1 MRSRGEAAVAH
12 NATTAAVAL
21 VLLALDVGVT
31 LLLLMMG
38 GTYAFAESLGDGSS
52 LDRRV
57 QTAIYSPDQVY
68 RIQAAVG
75 RGSLI
80 QFPATETVNEDSGLI
95 ATGDPSAW
103 SIGAN
108 KAGNL
113 VAIKPITDQEPNT
126 NLIINTNRHTYLLEL
141 KLVKRTD
148 ETTYAL
154 RWIYPEPPKKEVAAT
169 PRRDID
175 PCSGPVQNN
184 QYQRRGDKVIAPSE
198 GWDNGLL
205 TCFRFAGNGPRPVL
219 YQVLP
224 DGTETLADSHNEQN
238 ILVVHGVSQLFRF
251 RLNKLIVEA
260 RPVNAVDAGYNFNGT
275 TTGQVRELKHEE
287 Q

>member
-1 MRSRGEAAVAH
+1 MRSKGEAAVAH

-38 GTYAFAESLGDGSS
+38 GTYAFAESLGDGSN

-154 RWIYPEPPKKEVAAT
+154 RWIYPEPPKKEVAAVS
-169 PRRDID
+169 RRDLD

-205 TCFRFAGNGPRPVL
+205 TCFRFTGNGPRPVL

-224 DGTETLADSHNEQN
+224 DGTETLADMHNEQN
-238 ILVVHGVSQLFRF
+238 IVVVHGVGQLFRF
-251 RLNKLIVEA
+251 RLNKLLVEA
-260 RPVNAVDAGYNFNGT
+260 RPVNAVGVGYNFNGT
-275 TTGQVRELKHEE
+275 TTGEVRELKHAQE
-287 Q
+287 

>member
-1 MRSRGEAAVAH
+1 MRNSGKLSVVYNSKTAGVAWG
-12 NATTAAVAL
+12 
-21 VLLALDVGVT
+21 LLALNVG
-31 LLLLMMG
+31 LLLLLALG
-38 GTYAFAESLGDGSS
+38 AKFAFAEKLGAGSS

-68 RIQAAVG
+68 RVQAAVG

-80 QFPATETVNEDSGLI
+80 QFPANETVNEDSGLI
-95 ATGDPSAW
+95 ATGDPTAW

-126 NLIINTNRHTYLLEL
+126 NLIINTNKRTYLLEL
-141 KLVKRTD
+141 TLVKRTD

-175 PCSGPVQNN
+175 PCSGPVQTNL
-184 QYQRRGDKVIAPSE
+184 YQRRGDKAIAPSE

-205 TCFRFAGNGPRPVL
+205 TCFRFTSNGPRPVL

-224 DGTETLADSHNEQN
+224 DGTETLADTHNEQN
-238 ILVVHGVSQLFRF
+238 IVVVHGVGQLFRF
-251 RLNKLIVEA
+251 RLNKLLVEA
-260 RPVNAVDAGYNFNGT
+260 RPVNQVDTGYNFNGT
-275 TTGQVRELKHEE
+275 TTGEVRELKHAQE
-287 Q
+287 